1 MSEQKTLKPT
11 KSNEFDIF
19 CIWSSLPA
27 FIKTQPEEV
36 LKGKLGID
44 DPFLLE
50 LASLKTRAQF
60 SERFGVDADTLTNWG
75 KYVDQNPNVDDIKKW
90 AKKLTKNVVMGVY
103 NQAIKK
109 GGENAKLWIKWVEDW
124 KETSTV
130 DVSGQLSHITYE
142 VVTRENLNESTS
154 NTDIPKDDTEQ

>member
-1 MSEQKTLKPT
+1 MTEKTIKPQKQVEYDL
-11 KSNEFDIF
+11 F

-44 DPFLLE
+44 DLMLLE
-50 LASLKTRAQF
+50 LASIKNRTQF
-60 SERFGVDADTLTNWG
+60 SAKFGVDMDTLAVWG
-75 KYVDQNPNVDDIKKW
+75 RHIDQNPNVDDIKKW

-109 GGENAKLWIKWVEDW
+109 GGENAKLWLKWVQDW
-124 KETSTV
+124 KEKRAI
-130 DVSGQLSHITYE
+130 DVSGKLESITVE
-142 VVTRENLNESTS
+142 IINNADQIQKDTSES
-154 NTDIPKDDTEQ
+154 DIPLDSE

>member
-1 MSEQKTLKPT
+1 MTEKTLSPNKT
-11 KSNEFDIF
+11 AEYDIF

-50 LASLKTRAQF
+50 LASIKTRGQF
-60 SERFGVDADTLTNWG
+60 SEKFGIDRDTLTSWG
-75 KYVDQNPNVDDIKKW
+75 KIIDNNPNVDDIKKW
-90 AKKLTKNVVMGVY
+90 ARKLTKNVVMGVY

-109 GGENAKLWIKWVEDW
+109 GGENAKLWLKWVQDWNEKSAVDVTSGGKSISEIKWIVIDGDG
-124 KETSTV
+124 TQST
-130 DVSGQLSHITYE
+130 
-142 VVTRENLNESTS
+142 
-154 NTDIPKDDTEQ
+154 

>member
-1 MSEQKTLKPT
+1 MKEEKTIKPN
-11 KSNEFDIF
+11 KSHEYDLF

-44 DPFLLE
+44 DIMLLE
-50 LASLKTRAQF
+50 LASIKNRTQF
-60 SERFGVDADTLTNWG
+60 SAKFGVDMDTLAVWG
-75 KYVDQNPNVDDIKKW
+75 RHIDQNPNVEDIKKW

-109 GGENAKLWIKWVEDW
+109 GGENARLWVKWVEDW
-124 KETSTV
+124 KETSAV
-130 DVSGQLSHITYE
+130 DVSGKLDHITYE
-142 VVTRENLNESTS
+142 IVQNESQS
-154 NTDIPKDDTEQ
+154 NADISQDNTEQ